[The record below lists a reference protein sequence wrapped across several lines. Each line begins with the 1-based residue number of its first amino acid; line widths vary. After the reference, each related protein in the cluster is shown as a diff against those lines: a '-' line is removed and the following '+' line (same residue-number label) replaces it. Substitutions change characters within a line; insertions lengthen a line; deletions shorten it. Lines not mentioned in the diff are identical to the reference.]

1 MNGIRTTGVGVA
13 LALAAAPGL
22 AQQSAPA
29 PSPAATLG
37 RVAAVDAA
45 PTGPV
50 VRAAAPDNRPTA
62 LFPSPAFRTQ
72 TGQPPTGGSNPL
84 APPKPV
90 DGQPN
95 VTESRTPPGGGTP
108 LPPGV
113 GMPQPTPFVPG
124 GAYPPHVVPGGY
136 PAPGYPGPGYPA
148 PSYPVPGYP
157 APQSGGGMYAPAP
170 APAFTFPAG
179 PSATYAPA
187 VTGPVIGG
195 TMTACDPYAGAG
207 GMVTPVSPSAPGV
220 GGGYEGGL
228 YTSPQPQ
235 SPYWAN
241 NGWDPLFPRA
251 RNVAGAVLSPF
262 TQKRLVLSGEY
273 LLWFARSQQL
283 PPLLT
288 TSSPAFNGILGQ
300 GDTRVIYGDG
310 TEATSTRHSGARF
323 SAAYWFNDLWALD
336 GNVWFL
342 GKNTGGF
349 SADTSQFP
357 LLARP
362 FVNANTG
369 ANFSQLIASPGLA
382 TGAAVINNE
391 TSLWGNEINLRR
403 ALLCYQCA
411 RVDALLGFR
420 NLNLSEEINITESFA
435 RTPNSNTGIGVP
447 TVTSGVVQD
456 RFRTENHFY
465 GVNLGL
471 SGELRRGWWFLAGR
485 AGVGLGTVQQ
495 EATIAGFQQLNT
507 STGAI
512 SAQGGLLALPGAN
525 IGTFRQ
531 SKFGVLPDAGLTL
544 GVYVTPNVRLGV
556 GYNLMYLNSVVRPA
570 DQIDQVIDVRR
581 IPNFPVGTVPAIA
594 GVRPSAF
601 PLKTTD
607 FFVQGIN
614 FSLMWTF

>member
-22 AQQSAPA
+22 AQPSAPT

-37 RVAAVDAA
+37 RVTVVDTA
-45 PTGPV
+45 PTAPV
-50 VRAAAPDNRPTA
+50 VRAAPPDNRPTA
-62 LFPSPAFRTQ
+62 LFPSPVFRTQ
-72 TGQPPTGGSNPL
+72 TGQPPPGGSSPL
-84 APPKPV
+84 TPPKPV

-95 VTESRTPPGGGTP
+95 VTETRNPPGTP
-108 LPPGV
+108 GAVAPA
-113 GMPQPTPFVPG
+113 PFVPG
-124 GAYPPHVVPGGY
+124 GTYPPHVVPGGY
-136 PAPGYPGPGYPA
+136 PAPSYPAPGYPA
-148 PSYPVPGYP
+148 PGYPGHGYPAPGYP
-157 APQSGGGMYAPAP
+157 APLTGVFAPAP
-170 APAFTFPAG
+170 ASSYTLPAG
-179 PSATYAPA
+179 PSGTYAPA
-187 VTGPVIGG
+187 VTGPVVGG
-195 TMTACDPYAGAG
+195 TMTGCDPYAGAG
-207 GMVTPVSPSAPGV
+207 GMATPISPSAPGV

-235 SPYWAN
+235 GPYWAN

-251 RNVAGAVLSPF
+251 RNVVGAVVSPF
-262 TQKRLVLSGEY
+262 TQGRLVLSGEY
-273 LLWFARSQQL
+273 LLWFARSQKL

-310 TEATSTRHSGARF
+310 TEATNTRHGGGRF
-323 SAAYWFNDLWALD
+323 SAAYWFNDLWAVD

-369 ANFSQLIASPGLA
+369 RNFSQLIASPGLA
-382 TGAAVINNE
+382 TGSAVINNE

-471 SGELRRGWWFLAGR
+471 AGELRRGWWFVSGR
-485 AGVGLGTVQQ
+485 AGVGLGTVHQQ
-495 EATIAGFQQLNT
+495 ATIAGFQQLNT
-507 STGAI
+507 TTGQINAE
-512 SAQGGLLALPGAN
+512 GGLLALPGAN

-531 SKFGVLPDAGLTL
+531 SKFGVLPDVGLTL
-544 GVYVTPNVRLGV
+544 GVYLTPHLRLGV
-556 GYNLMYLNSVVRPA
+556 GYNLLYLNSVVRPA
-570 DQIDQVIDVRR
+570 DQIDQVLDVTR

-607 FFVQGIN
+607 FFVQGIT